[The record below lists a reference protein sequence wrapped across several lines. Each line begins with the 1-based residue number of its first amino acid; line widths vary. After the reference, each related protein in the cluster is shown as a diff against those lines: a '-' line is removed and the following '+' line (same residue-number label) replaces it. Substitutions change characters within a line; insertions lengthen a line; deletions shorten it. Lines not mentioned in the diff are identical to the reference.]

1 VLTGAGNFDLADC
14 TRCSSLCICAVRL
27 RMCVKDVEFGSPR
40 VAGAFALAFRI
51 TDGVAF
57 LALEELVGA
66 VGPLELR
73 KFPDG
78 YRVVGLGV
86 VLESPEGSFNL
97 LFGRFTGV
105 FAIAL
110 AEPDAS
116 DIGGDGGVAR
126 AGVSETESVVDTD
139 LRSGGV
145 VIIGEEAVDVGE
157 PGNEGE

>member
-1 VLTGAGNFDLADC
+1 
-14 TRCSSLCICAVRL
+14 
-27 RMCVKDVEFGSPR
+27 MCVKDVEFGSPR

-57 LALEELVGA
+57 LVLEELVGA

-110 AEPDAS
+110 ADPDAS